1 MIRLWVGERM
11 RQRSCTRRRFSV
23 AKRANANCQL
33 TAIYETAS
41 QNWQETGAVA
51 PASVNGA

>member
-11 RQRSCTRRRFSV
+11 RRRACMRRRFSV

-33 TAIYETAS
+33 TAIYETTS
-41 QNWQETGAVA
+41 QSWQETGAVA
-51 PASVNGA
+51 PAMV